1 MLETNIRIVAPG
13 VDASISVRRAGVQ
26 GPSITHDLLQRLCGT
41 LRYRHGLSAVPCRS
55 RRPSLIVAADAAISP
70 LHVEGG
76 DFVLDLTDA
85 GEPTRSLQL
94 NDPDGASL
102 LPMLLE
108 RALLAKLAL
117 HTNLWTLD
125 SPSIWY
131 EAEPFIC
138 RDGIAAYRRF
148 EISSLLI
155 EDVGVGIA
163 ADVGTAFFTTDTL
176 AFFFD
181 NAIPS
186 SEQER
191 RQELFTRLTGRQQ
204 GQKGTLLYDNGRTRV
219 KCYFDDAPKGVTCG
233 TTGKLRVKG
242 KTYESLYEF
251 YRTEIPELPVSLD
264 TSAILVSFL
273 GLGRAQWVAADRV
286 RVRVMNENTS
296 ESLKSVDKISPRD
309 RRALLEGFWKRIEP
323 KPFGRV
329 AEGFADG
336 FWRPDPERVLRLDP
350 VALEFGD
357 HARLAAPSSHSLD
370 AYKDYFRRR
379 AKLLDDKGCYSIP
392 PAVARSIYCA
402 YRREIGEEVARRIAG
417 DIAGRISRWAKRPF
431 TASLVPYDTT
441 GQAIEQLRR
450 EPQPGTVLFILDE
463 EPAAYYDVSF
473 QLGGWRVKRITEA
486 VLKEHYG
493 YLTDGAWDKKLGA
506 VTPERGHKRWDQFVT
521 INALDVLQQ
530 MDGIPWRIAK
540 AGPYEAILVIDVGHD
555 RRHFALSVL
564 VARPSDRRPSF
575 GICSEVQV
583 KPDHD
588 RERINP
594 VMLCDQIIAII
605 RKALRRSFQPLGSM
619 LILRDGRLCGDEPIG
634 VDTGL
639 AGLVDQG
646 MLAID
651 ARVDVVD
658 FHKESQKVI
667 RFWEVDGNGG
677 VENPLEGEGVYLN
690 KKMAAVAATGV
701 ATLHQGTAEP
711 FILEANGRCEGILDP
726 AKAAFAAAQLN
737 WSSPGVAQRFP
748 LPFKRTDDELK
759 ARAAQEIRRIR

>member
-13 VDASISVRRAGVQ
+13 VAVSISVRRAAVQ
-26 GPSITHDLLQRLCGT
+26 GPSITHDLLQRLCGI
-41 LRYRHGLSAVPCRS
+41 LRYRHGLSAVPCQSRS
-55 RRPSLIVAADAAISP
+55 RSLIVATDALISP
-70 LHVEGG
+70 LHVEGE

-85 GEPTRSLQL
+85 EEPTRSLQL
-94 NDPDGASL
+94 NDLNGVGL

-131 EAEPFIC
+131 EAKPFVC
-138 RDGIAAYRRF
+138 REGIAVYRRF
-148 EISSLLI
+148 EISSLLV

-181 NAIPS
+181 TAVRG

-191 RQELFTRLTGRQQ
+191 RQRLFTRLTGRQQ

-233 TTGKLRVKG
+233 TTGKVRVKG
-242 KTYESLYEF
+242 KTYDSLHEF
-251 YRTEIPELPVSLD
+251 YRIEIPELPVSVD
-264 TSAILVSFL
+264 TPAILVSFR
-273 GLGRAQWVAADRV
+273 GLGRPQWVAADRV
-286 RVRVMNENTS
+286 RVRVMNDNTP
-296 ESLKSVDKISPRD
+296 EILKAVDKIPPRD
-309 RRALLEGFWKRIEP
+309 RRALLEGFWKRLEP
-323 KPFGRV
+323 HPLGRV
-329 AEGFADG
+329 AEGFVDG
-336 FWRPDPERVLRLDP
+336 LWRPDPQRILRLEP
-350 VALEFGD
+350 VSLEFGD
-357 HARLAAPSSHSLD
+357 HAGLAAPSSHSID
-370 AYKDYFRRR
+370 AYKEYFRRR
-379 AKLLDDKGCYSIP
+379 AKLLHDKGCYSIP
-392 PAVARSIYCA
+392 PAVARTIYCA
-402 YRREIGEEVARRIAG
+402 YPRAIGEEVARRIAG
-417 DIAGRISRWAKRPF
+417 DIAGRVSSWARRSF
-431 TASLVPYDTT
+431 AASLIVYDTI

-450 EPQPGTVLFILDE
+450 EPQPSTVLFILDD
-463 EPAAYYDVSF
+463 EPSAYYDVSF

-493 YLTDGAWDKKLGA
+493 YLAEGAWDKKLK
-506 VTPERGHKRWDQFVT
+506 TITLERGRQRWDQFVSM
-521 INALDVLQQ
+521 NALDLLQQ
-530 MDGIPWRIAK
+530 MDGIPWRIAQ

-555 RRHFALSVL
+555 RRHFAVSVL
-564 VARPSDRRPSF
+564 IARPTEKRPTF

-588 RERINP
+588 REMINP
-594 VMLCDQIIAII
+594 VMLCDQINNIV

-619 LILRDGRLCGDEPIG
+619 LILRDGRLCGDEPKG
-634 VDTGL
+634 VQSGL
-639 AGLVDQG
+639 AGLVNQG
-646 MLAID
+646 MLARD
-651 ARVDVVD
+651 ARVDEVD
-658 FHKESQKVI
+658 FHKDSQRAI
-667 RFWEVDGNGG
+667 RIWEVDGNGR
-677 VENPLEGEGVYLN
+677 VENPLEGDGVYLS
-690 KKMAAVAATGV
+690 KKMVAVAATGV

-711 FILEANGRCEGILDP
+711 FILEANGRCAGILEP

>member
-1 MLETNIRIVAPG
+1 MLETNIRIVTPG
-13 VDASISVRRAGVQ
+13 VAVSISVRRAAVQ
-26 GPSITHDLLQRLCGT
+26 GPSISHDLLQRLCGI
-41 LRYRHGLSAVPCRS
+41 LRYRHGHAAVPCQS
-55 RRPSLIVAADAAISP
+55 PSPSLIVATNAPIAP
-70 LHVEGG
+70 LHEEGE
-76 DFVLDLTDA
+76 DFVIDLTDA
-85 GEPTRSLQL
+85 GEPTRTLRL
-94 NDPDGASL
+94 NDLDGVRL
-102 LPMLLE
+102 LPVLLE
-108 RALLAKLAL
+108 RALLAKLAR
-117 HTNLWTLD
+117 HTDLWSLD

-131 EAEPFIC
+131 EADPFVC

-148 EISSLLI
+148 EISSLI
-155 EDVGVGIA
+155 VEDAGVGIA
-163 ADVGTAFFTTDTL
+163 ADVGTAFFTSDTL
-176 AFFFD
+176 AFYFD
-181 NAIPS
+181 TSLPG
-186 SEQER
+186 SERER

-204 GQKGTLLYDNGRTRV
+204 GQKRTLLYDNGRTRV

-242 KTYESLYEF
+242 KTYDSLYEF
-251 YRTEIPELPVSLD
+251 YRTEIPDLPMSAD
-264 TSAILVSFL
+264 TTAILVSFR
-273 GLGRAQWVAADRV
+273 GLGRPQWVAADRV
-286 RVRVMNENTS
+286 RVRVMNENTP
-296 ESLKSVDKISPRD
+296 ESLKNVDKISPQD
-309 RRALLEGFWKRIEP
+309 RRALLRNFWQRIEP
-323 KPFGRV
+323 RPLGRV

-336 FWRPDPERVLRLDP
+336 FWRPDPKRVLRLDP

-357 HARLAAPSSHSLD
+357 HAILAAPSSCSID
-370 AYKDYFRRR
+370 AYKEYFRRR
-379 AKLLDDKGCYSIP
+379 VKLLDDKGCYSIP
-392 PAVARSIYCA
+392 PAAARTIYCA
-402 YRREIGEEVARRIAG
+402 YRRAIGEEVARRIAG
-417 DIAGRISRWAKRPF
+417 DIAGRIIRWAKRPF
-431 TASLVPYDTT
+431 AASLIPYDTT
-441 GQAIEQLRR
+441 GQAMEQLRR

-486 VLKEHYG
+486 VLNEHYSL
-493 YLTDGAWDKKLGA
+493 LTDGAWGKKFRA
-506 VTPERGHKRWDQFVT
+506 VTHERGRQRWDQFVT
-521 INALDVLQQ
+521 FNALDVFQQ
-530 MDGIPWRIAK
+530 MDGIPWRIAQ
-540 AGPYEAILVIDVGHD
+540 AGAYEAILVIDVGHD

-564 VARPSDRRPSF
+564 IARPNDRRPSF

-619 LILRDGRLCGDEPIG
+619 LILRDGRLCGDEPEG
-634 VDTGL
+634 VDSGL

-646 MLAID
+646 MLAKG

-658 FHKESQKVI
+658 FHKESQKGI
-667 RFWEVDGNGG
+667 RFWEVDGNGR

-701 ATLHQGTAEP
+701 ATLHQGTAKP
-711 FILEANGRCEGILDP
+711 FILEANGRCDAILDP
-726 AKAAFAAAQLN
+726 ARATFAAAQLN